1 MVVLAAIGIVAV
13 AWQRAELRRRFALF
27 SEHAMETAFHLHDMN
42 LRIAEL
48 VTDELAAIPADE
60 LAARLASYRVSIA
73 AQYANVAGVKLA
85 YFESVL
91 AAERPETLS
100 ALREALS
107 ALEGPL
113 PALLDALR
121 AEGDA
126 LGSGAVLS
134 PEGAAILRGAAL
146 EAMRAARAMN
156 DRLRY
161 AEALAFVA
169 LRDSLEASG
178 RLSLIAMAS
187 FALISTGGI
196 AVLGMARKATRE
208 RVATLR
214 SAKEAAERQLVRER
228 EFLANTSHE
237 LRTPV
242 SGMLGVAR
250 MLAEAELPESDRA
263 RARDLLVA
271 AEDLSEL
278 VDLILGSQDEDPLAS
293 EKAILTSLVPLLGPV
308 IARYRTKAE
317 DKGLSFVIVDEIG
330 ERELELRPRALLA
343 VLRAVLSNAVKFTD
357 SGSVRFEAEIA
368 EGKLGVVVTD
378 TGIGMDEGTLE
389 RSGERFFQAEGSH
402 TKRHRGLGL
411 GLWTARRI
419 MAALGGS
426 ISIASEP
433 GEGTEVRLA
442 FPLGTR
448 SGGTGWAGGASR
460 ATGQKPSVRASG
472 ATIRPAPAPA
482 PPHAASGTV
491 FIAEDDAINRLTLD
505 FLLRKAGYTVLAAAD
520 GAEALDM
527 AGRERY
533 DLAILDIAMPFH
545 TGIEVVKAI
554 RSLEAGA
561 GGRVKAFALT
571 GHSTPEDRAAC
582 LDAGFDEFIS
592 KPYSHEFL
600 MERVRLALA

>member
-1 MVVLAAIGIVAV
+1 MVARPDSRDRIGSAARAERSDSFWIILVSMVVLAAIGIVAV

-293 EKAILTSLVPLLGPV
+293 EKAILTSL
-308 IARYRTKAE
+308 
-317 DKGLSFVIVDEIG
+317 
-330 ERELELRPRALLA
+330 
-343 VLRAVLSNAVKFTD
+343 
-357 SGSVRFEAEIA
+357 
-368 EGKLGVVVTD
+368 
-378 TGIGMDEGTLE
+378 
-389 RSGERFFQAEGSH
+389 
-402 TKRHRGLGL
+402 
-411 GLWTARRI
+411 
-419 MAALGGS
+419 
-426 ISIASEP
+426 
-433 GEGTEVRLA
+433 
-442 FPLGTR
+442 
-448 SGGTGWAGGASR
+448 
-460 ATGQKPSVRASG
+460 
-472 ATIRPAPAPA
+472 
-482 PPHAASGTV
+482 
-491 FIAEDDAINRLTLD
+491 
-505 FLLRKAGYTVLAAAD
+505 
-520 GAEALDM
+520 
-527 AGRERY
+527 
-533 DLAILDIAMPFH
+533 
-545 TGIEVVKAI
+545 
-554 RSLEAGA
+554 
-561 GGRVKAFALT
+561 
-571 GHSTPEDRAAC
+571 
-582 LDAGFDEFIS
+582 
-592 KPYSHEFL
+592 
-600 MERVRLALA
+600 